1 VQLPA
6 ARNNNEGGGRGG
18 GGGGGDDGSSG
29 SLAAAQ
35 ALAHVH
41 VDEGDYEHQRRVKS
55 GTSSNRRIIYDSSWS
70 IDLSQMNRIFGDR
83 LYD

>member
-18 GGGGGDDGSSG
+18 GGGGDDGR
-29 SLAAAQ
+29 SLAAAH

-55 GTSSNRRIIYDSSWS
+55 GTSSNRIIVDSSWS

-83 LYD
+83 LHD

>member
-6 ARNNNEGGGRGG
+6 ARNNEGGGR

-55 GTSSNRRIIYDSSWS
+55 GTSSNHTVVDSSWS
-70 IDLSQMNRIFGDR
+70 IDLSQMNRIR
-83 LYD
+83 RSSQTAHRSH